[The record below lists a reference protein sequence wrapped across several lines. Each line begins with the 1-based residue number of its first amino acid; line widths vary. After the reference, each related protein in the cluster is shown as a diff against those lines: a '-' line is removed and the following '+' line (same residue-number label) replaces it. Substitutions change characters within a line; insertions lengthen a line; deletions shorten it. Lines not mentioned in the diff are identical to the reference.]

1 MSDDLDK
8 EIKNLDSKH
17 KEEIKSLQ
25 DNYNK
30 KIKDINTSIK
40 QITGDSD
47 ATQSSIYKLFLNN
60 LD

>member
-25 DNYNK
+25 DNYDMLIQN
-30 KIKDINTSIK
+30 
-40 QITGDSD
+40 
-47 ATQSSIYKLFLNN
+47 LNQDY
-60 LD
+60 LRIVYI